1 MRRRKGQDHIPQSV
15 ITDVVDRLALNAEA
29 VCRHYLSRGR
39 RQGGYWRVGDLA
51 NTPGCSLFVRLQSG
65 ARGPAGK
72 WTDAATGQHGDLLD
86 IIRASCALRSFPETI
101 AEACAFLSLPLNW
114 RNATAA
120 PAGPRQSSPPSL
132 SSSSGAAFSDA
143 PSYIVSTQVDS
154 INAARRLVM
163 ASTPIDGTLAETY
176 LRRRGIMAL
185 DGLIALRFHQTGL
198 YRDEAADQASGAAT
212 DVSPMEE
219 GSSQFRAARCG
230 PALIVSIT
238 DAEGWVTGV
247 QRTWLDREA
256 LMLGAPLNARLG
268 KADLPDPR
276 RSLGLIAGGAARFAA
291 LRARDDTEALLLG
304 EGIET
309 VLSLRAVLPP
319 VPMAATL
326 SAAQLAAFVCPAG
339 LHHLLIAQDNDPV
352 GRAAAAALASRATEA
367 GLMAVVLAPRRSDF
381 NDDLR
386 GDGAAGLTAHVRT
399 QLERHGLGDLGP
411 VAP

>member
-1 MRRRKGQDHIPQSV
+1 MKRRKGQGHIPHSV

-29 VCRHYLSRGR
+29 VCRHYLPRGR

-86 IIRASCALRSFPETI
+86 IIRASCALRSFSETL
-101 AEACAFLSLPLNW
+101 AEACAFLGLPIAS

-120 PAGPRQSSPPSL
+120 PAGRRQSGAPSS
-132 SSSSGAAFSDA
+132 SSSSGAAFSHV
-143 PSYIVSTQVDS
+143 PSDIVSTLADS
-154 INAARRLVM
+154 INVARRLVM
-163 ASTPIDGTLAETY
+163 ASTPIDGTLAESY
-176 LRRRGIMAL
+176 LRRRGLMAL
-185 DGLIALRFHQTGL
+185 DGLTALRFHPAGL
-198 YRDEAADQASGAAT
+198 YRDEADQASGAAA
-212 DVSPMEE
+212 DLSPMEE
-219 GSSQFRAARCG
+219 GSSQVRSARRG

-238 DAEGWVTGV
+238 DAAGWVTGI

-256 LMLGAPLNARLG
+256 LMSGAPLNARLG

-291 LRARDDTEALLLG
+291 LRARDGLEALLLG

-309 VLSLRAVLPP
+309 VLSLRAVLPT
-319 VPMAATL
+319 VPLAATL
-326 SAAQLAAFVCPAG
+326 SAAQLAGFECPAG
-339 LHHLLIAQDNDPV
+339 LRHLLIAQDNDPA
-352 GRAAAAALASRATEA
+352 GRAAAAALSARATQA
-367 GLMAVVLAPRRSDF
+367 GLMAVVLVPRRSDF

-386 GDGAAGLTAHVRT
+386 GDGAAGLMAHVRM
-399 QLERHGLGDLGP
+399 QLERHGLGDLCP
-411 VAP
+411 ASP